1 MKKVTAMTIIVL
13 VMLAPDTYAQTVPE
27 MPQELTAQSRKK
39 YTDDTD
45 TVTISANYALSGM
58 GFSIN
63 DHDSGSILTW
73 RDISLNGAQINVEFN
88 KAPFFLSKEP
98 FFFNKTNISVGFHKS
113 FHGYHTDDDANNEEN
128 VIHTASTEAILL
140 TLKYEITQEE
150 KKFIPKLGMDFY
162 YLKLENYNAKPY
174 ATNPAWQNHTGL
186 VNKLNVFNYCLY
198 GGMQVKIVEK
208 KFYMNASGHIGFGP
222 YLVLADWV
230 LRDDFK
236 HPLSFYNL
244 SLCFRSGG
252 DFEMGFKLGR
262 FTIFTIAQL
271 VYETGFGYNKFFLSN
286 NDKTST
292 QSTTVDLFY
301 PAFNIGL
308 KVSF

>member
-13 VMLAPDTYAQTVPE
+13 AMLARDTYAQTVSE
-27 MPQELTAQSRKK
+27 TRKELAAPSWDKSA
-39 YTDDTD
+39 DT
-45 TVTISANYALSGM
+45 TVTISANYTLSGI

-73 RDISLNGAQINVEFN
+73 RDITLNGAQINAEFN
-88 KAPFFLSKEP
+88 NAPFFLSKEP
-98 FFFNKTNISVGFHKS
+98 FFFNKSNIGVGFHKS
-113 FHGYHTDDDANNEEN
+113 FRGYHTDDDANNTEN

-140 TLKYEITQEE
+140 VLKYEITREE
-150 KKFIPKLGMDFY
+150 NKFIPNLGMDFY

-174 ATNPAWQNHTGL
+174 STNPDWQHLSGL
-186 VNKLNVFNYCLY
+186 ANKLNIFNFCLY

-208 KFYMNASGHIGFGP
+208 TFYMNAGGHIGFGP
-222 YLVLADWV
+222 YLSLADWV

-244 SLCFRSGG
+244 SICFRTGG
-252 DFEMGFKLGR
+252 DLEMGFMLGS
-262 FTIFTIAQL
+262 FTIFTKAQL
-271 VYETGFGYNKFFLSN
+271 VYETGFGYNKFYLSN
-286 NDKTST
+286 NENTSS
-292 QSTTVDLFY
+292 QSTTVDSFR

-308 KVSF
+308 KVNF